1 MAMIL
6 FRLQRTLVKIKS
18 LFEIAKPV
26 LLACAIRKKVGLL
39 KYFVGA
45 PFLRNKNRSG
55 KKPKVNSHHVLGIN
69 SPLCLGL
76 QPLTNW
82 ENSNQEKKKAQRHFK
97 YQAENYEISV
107 YTSV

>member
-26 LLACAIRKKVGLL
+26 LLARAIRKKVGLL

-45 PFLRNKNRSG
+45 P
-55 KKPKVNSHHVLGIN
+55 VL
-69 SPLCLGL
+69 P
-76 QPLTNW
+76 
-82 ENSNQEKKKAQRHFK
+82 EKQK
-97 YQAENYEISV
+97 
-107 YTSV
+107 